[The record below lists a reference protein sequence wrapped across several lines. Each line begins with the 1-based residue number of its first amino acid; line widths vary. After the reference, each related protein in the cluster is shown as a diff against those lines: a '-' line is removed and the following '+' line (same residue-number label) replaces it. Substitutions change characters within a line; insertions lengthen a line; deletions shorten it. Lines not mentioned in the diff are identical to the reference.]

1 MDEPVWTNSIC
12 NELGRLYQRWE
23 KHVGTDTIE
32 FILHRDKPK
41 DRRETYVR
49 AVCSIRPQK
58 TETHRR
64 RLTSGVNIIDY
75 PLEFIAPTSDLTTMK
90 IHVNSAISDIKSRY
104 MIMEVKCFYL
114 NNHMDGSK
122 YIMINI
128 SMIPQ

>member
-1 MDEPVWTNSIC
+1 M
-12 NELGRLYQRWE
+12 
-23 KHVGTDTIE
+23 
-32 FILHRDKPK
+32 
-41 DRRETYVR
+41 R